1 MPVIYILIMFLPL
14 KATVAAIGVLSSE
27 PREYAVRPIMFSGTC
42 KRETSEEHARVVKTI
57 LEACNRQK
65 IRNNTIYRTVCVA
78 SDGEAK
84 RGDALV
90 IQTMSSELSAD
101 SPIYAYLRPLE
112 FLNLLV
118 GPDDITADKDF
129 KHIIKRQRNLFM
141 RIKGVEIFGF
151 CITPSI
157 LRSHLES
164 NGVSPPRL
172 RSLLNPNDKQ
182 DVVLAYSLLKEIWS
196 LPPPPAHCSPAFTL
210 ARHALNIYGG
220 FARHLML
227 PYVCII

>member
-1 MPVIYILIMFLPL
+1 MLLHL
-14 KATVAAIGVLSSE
+14 QATVAAISVLSSE

-57 LEACNRQK
+57 FEACNKQNK
-65 IRNNTIYRTVCVA
+65 RNNSTYCTVCIA

-90 IQTMSSELSAD
+90 IQTMVSKLSTD
-101 SPIYAYLRPLE
+101 SPIYVHLIPLV

-129 KHIIKRQRNLFM
+129 KHIIKRQRNVFM
-141 RIKGVEIFGF
+141 RTKGVEILGF

-157 LRSHLES
+157 LPSHLKS
-164 NGVSPPRL
+164 NGVSL
-172 RSLLNPNDKQ
+172 THIRSLLNPNDKQ
-182 DVVLAYSLLKEIWS
+182 DVVLVYALLKEIWS
-196 LPPPPAHCSPAFTL
+196 LPPLLSTAAPLSLSRGRP
-210 ARHALNIYGG
+210 
-220 FARHLML
+220 
-227 PYVCII
+227 